1 MKHLFV
7 VLVFF
12 LSLSTACFSQSFNT
26 QSYPTGGLVGQI
38 ITADF
43 NGDHIPDI
51 ATVNSDTNTVSVL
64 INNGD
69 GTFRPHLDFAT
80 GPGPNGLAAV
90 DWNGDGKMDLVV
102 SNGGAADAAHSVSI
116 LLGNGDGTFQP
127 HHDIIGAPHAN
138 SIAVGDF
145 NGDGNPDIATSSNNP
160 VNAVLVTLGNGKG
173 GILGQFKDTGNIG
186 LNPRPPN
193 ANAFLLTKI
202 ARADFNHDGKDD
214 LYYIECCN
222 TFVIVQQGAFGV
234 LISNGDGSFTD
245 DPIGGAIVPPT
256 DLITTDINQDGLTD
270 AIMPFNGCH
279 EPCLGVSVLINKGD
293 GTFGG
298 GAGFP
303 VDVDNPLGPV
313 GGTAFDVDG
322 DGHKDFVL
330 VGVDTNDPAF
340 DPFNE
345 HMTLIIQK
353 QNADGTFASPP
364 QTPGGPSQLITV
376 TLNAPIVENPE
387 AVVADFNHDGKP
399 DLAMVSRFGGPVF
412 VVLNTTPPSACKLST
427 VDHTVTVCHPSDG
440 AVGLSPV
447 HIVSHFTS
455 STPPSVSQIY
465 LDNKLVFQVSGG
477 SIDKNLALAPGDH
490 RLEVKSWSK
499 GHPFHNDFSVSTPR
513 SIPATIPPCSEST
526 NFAVNICSPGQKA
539 TVDAPVHVVAAA
551 KSTAPITTMQIY
563 LDFKEVFHSPNSTL
577 IETDVP
583 MASGSH
589 LLVVKAFDSTGR
601 SFSSSRNITVPTVQ

>member
-1 MKHLFV
+1 MKYLFAF
-7 VLVFF
+7 VLF

-38 ITADF
+38 IVADF

-51 ATVNSDTNTVSVL
+51 ATVNGDTNTVSIL

-69 GTFRPHLDFAT
+69 GTFRPHMDFAT
-80 GPGPNGLAAV
+80 GPGPSGLAAV
-90 DWNGDGKMDLVV
+90 DWNNDGKTDMVV
-102 SNGGAADAAHSVSI
+102 SNGGADAAHSVSI

-127 HHDIIGAPHAN
+127 HHDIAGAPNAN

-145 NGDGNPDIATSSNNP
+145 NRDGNPDIATSSNTP
-160 VNAVLVTLGNGKG
+160 VNAVHVSLRNGKG
-173 GILGQFKDTGNIG
+173 GVTATKVTSNIG
-186 LNPRPPN
+186 LDPKPPADNP
-193 ANAFLLTKI
+193 FLLSKI
-202 ARADFNHDGKDD
+202 ALADFNRDGKDD

-234 LISNGDGSFTD
+234 LVGNGDGTFTD

-270 AIMPFNGCH
+270 AIIPSIGCH
-279 EPCLGVSVLINKGD
+279 EPCIGAGVFINKGD

-298 GAGFP
+298 GPGL
-303 VDVDNPLGPV
+303 DLNDNAFQV
-313 GGTAFDVDG
+313 GGAVFDVDG

-330 VGVDTNDPAF
+330 VGVNSNDPSF

-353 QNADGTFASPP
+353 QNADGTFVAPP
-364 QTPGGPSQLITV
+364 QFEGGPSDLITV
-376 TLNAPIVENPE
+376 TLNAPIVEKPTV
-387 AVVADFNHDGKP
+387 AVADFNHDGKP
-399 DLAMVSRFGGPVF
+399 DLAMVSEFGGPVF
-412 VVLNTTPPSACKLST
+412 VVLNTTPPSACKVST
-427 VDHTVTVCHPSDG
+427 VNHTVTVCHPSDG
-440 AVGLSPV
+440 AVGLSPA

-455 STPPSVSQIY
+455 STAASVSQIY
-465 LDNKLVFQVSGG
+465 LDNKLVFQVAGG
-477 SIDKNLALAPGDH
+477 NIDKNLALTPGEH
-490 RLEVKSWSK
+490 RVEVKSWTK
-499 GHPFHNDFSVSTPR
+499 GQPFHNDFSLSTPR
-513 SIPATIPPCSEST
+513 SIPATVPPCSEST

-539 TVDAPVHVVAAA
+539 AVDAPVHVVAAA

-583 MASGSH
+583 MNSGSH

-601 SFSSSRNITVPTVQ
+601 SFSSSRNITVP